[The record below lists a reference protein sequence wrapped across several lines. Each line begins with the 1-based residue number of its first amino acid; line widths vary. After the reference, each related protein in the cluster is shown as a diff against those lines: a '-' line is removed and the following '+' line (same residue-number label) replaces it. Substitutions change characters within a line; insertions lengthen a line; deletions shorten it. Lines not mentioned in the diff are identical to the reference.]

1 MNEDQINKIEE
12 ADEWIA
18 EERERFN

>member
-12 ADEWIA
+12 GDEWIA